1 MLASLLAAVGD
12 GLRLASQCRQYRL
25 LKRRASA
32 STLSFDHQAMSVV
45 AYACGVLSSLNYI
58 FNPLVSR
65 QYRERYPTFG
75 LQRLP
80 VISSVL
86 ILNAMG
92 LVVSMAILLKMLSI
106 RSGMRP
112 QPEGVSLLLIGILSG
127 CLAIA
132 GYIVYCI
139 HYGRAALRVLDLI
152 DYIWLVG
159 AVLDPLRLVPQL
171 VMIWFEDCVPA
182 ALSQQYWSYES
193 LSVVSV
199 FLGKL
204 RSGCQHWLLIPF
216 NQGTYYYVFMMG
228 LSLAVLQFQI
238 IYYRHSTRSSPEKVV

>member
-1 MLASLLAAVGD
+1 
-12 GLRLASQCRQYRL
+12 
-25 LKRRASA
+25 
-32 STLSFDHQAMSVV
+32 MSVV
-45 AYACGVLSSLNYI
+45 AHTCSVVLSLNYM

-65 QYRERYPTFG
+65 QYKERYPTFE

-80 VISSVL
+80 VIRLVL

-92 LVVSMAILLKMLSI
+92 LVVSVAILLKMLSI

-112 QPEGVSLLLIGILSG
+112 QPDGVSLMLIGLLLG

-139 HYGRAALRVLDLI
+139 RYGRAALRVLDLI
-152 DYIWLVG
+152 DYIWVVG

-182 ALSQQYWSYES
+182 AFLQQYWGYES
-193 LSVVSV
+193 LSVVLL

-204 RSGCQHWLLIPF
+204 RMGSQHWLLIPF
-216 NQGTYYYVFMMG
+216 NQGTYYYICMMG
-228 LSLAVLQFQI
+228 LLLAVLQFQI
-238 IYYRHSTRSSPEKVV
+238 IYYRHSTRLSPEKVV